1 MSGAGKLR
9 ERSSR
14 AQPSEPGATPSQ
26 SGTASPTG
34 TSAPLFTGIF
44 ARTYRLPYDRTQSRT
59 SRETGRSSDSDPAA
73 ARGSPFHPLV
83 PCEPHERRVNDERRE
98 ELLGILENLVLEQG
112 FSTATMDDFAA
123 HAKCSKTTLYALSST
138 KEGLVATLFRRFFR
152 EATNTIE
159 HRIAGVAPERAR
171 IADYLSAVGDAMSRM
186 SPACYEDM
194 MQLRVTRDIYEV
206 NSDAAANR
214 VRGFIEDGI
223 AAGEFRAT
231 DARFIG
237 EVVSL
242 LIDGIMHGIL
252 LERTGLTSGQA
263 YNEVGALVLN
273 ALRHSPE

>member
-1 MSGAGKLR
+1 MIPQ
-9 ERSSR
+9 R
-14 AQPSEPGATPSQ
+14 ARARPSN
-26 SGTASPTG
+26 
-34 TSAPLFTGIF
+34 
-44 ARTYRLPYDRTQSRT
+44 RL
-59 SRETGRSSDSDPAA
+59 SRE
-73 ARGSPFHPLV
+73 L
-83 PCEPHERRVNDERRE
+83 HERRVNDERRE

-152 EATNTIE
+152 EATTTIE
-159 HRIAGVAPERAR
+159 QRIAGVVPERAR

-194 MQLRVTRDIYEV
+194 MQLRVTRDIYEL

-223 AAGEFRAT
+223 AAGKFRAT

-237 EVVSL
+237 EAVSL
-242 LIDGIMHGIL
+242 LIDGIMGGIL

-273 ALRHSPE
+273 ALRRSPD